1 MPTKKKVLVD
11 TCVWIEYFRTTS
23 PISEGL
29 KNLIRSGL
37 AVTIGLVVLELLQGI
52 KKPAD
57 RELIKETILALPL
70 LEATLECW
78 VLAGETGYA
87 LRKKGV
93 TLPATDLLLAATAK
107 KNSCSIFTT
116 DAHFKAIPDLDLYPV
131 RKAPLAP

>member
-1 MPTKKKVLVD
+1 MAAKKKVLVD

-29 KNLIRSGL
+29 KKLIRNDL
-37 AVTIGLVVLELLQGI
+37 AVTTGVVAFELLLGI

-57 RELIKETILALPL
+57 KELIKETILALPL

-78 VLAGETGYA
+78 ILAGETGYA

-93 TLPATDLLLAATAK
+93 TLPATDLLLAAVAK

-131 RKAPLAP
+131 RKTPLAP